1 MNVGDKVEGLDRV
14 EARERERMEVDSC
27 REDKRRAKEGK
38 EDEAVRVRWKDRR
51 RPLEIAARGTIVA
64 LGQIIN
70 PEVLTF
76 FAS

>member
-1 MNVGDKVEGLDRV
+1 MILNVGDKVEGLDGRS
-14 EARERERMEVDSC
+14 ERERERKDLQE
-27 REDKRRAKEGK
+27 EEKRAEEGK

-51 RPLEIAARGTIVA
+51 RPLEIAARETIVA

>member
-1 MNVGDKVEGLDRV
+1 ML
-14 EARERERMEVDSC
+14 EAREREKKERLA
-27 REDKRRAKEGK
+27 REEKRAEEEK

-51 RPLEIAARGTIVA
+51 RPLEIAARETIVA

>member
-1 MNVGDKVEGLDRV
+1 MILNVGDKVEGLDGRS
-14 EARERERMEVDSC
+14 ERERERKDLQE
-27 REDKRRAKEGK
+27 EEKRAEEGK
-38 EDEAVRVRWKDRR
+38 EDEAVRVRWRDRR
-51 RPLEIAARGTIVA
+51 RPLEIAARETIVA

>member
-1 MNVGDKVEGLDRV
+1 MILNVGDKVEGLDGRS
-14 EARERERMEVDSC
+14 ERERERKDLQE
-27 REDKRRAKEGK
+27 EGKRAEEGK

-51 RPLEIAARGTIVA
+51 RPLEIAARETIVA

>member
-1 MNVGDKVEGLDRV
+1 MILNVGDKVEGLDGRS
-14 EARERERMEVDSC
+14 ERERERKDLQE
-27 REDKRRAKEGK
+27 EEKRAEEGK

-51 RPLEIAARGTIVA
+51 RPLEIAVRETIVA

>member
-1 MNVGDKVEGLDRV
+1 MILNVGDKVEGLDGRS
-14 EARERERMEVDSC
+14 ERER
-27 REDKRRAKEGK
+27 KRKDLQEEEKRAEEGK

-51 RPLEIAARGTIVA
+51 RPLEIAARETIVA

>member
-1 MNVGDKVEGLDRV
+1 MV
-14 EARERERMEVDSC
+14 EARERKREREKGKTQG
-27 REDKRRAKEGK
+27 EEKRAEEGK

-51 RPLEIAARGTIVA
+51 RPLEIAARETIVA